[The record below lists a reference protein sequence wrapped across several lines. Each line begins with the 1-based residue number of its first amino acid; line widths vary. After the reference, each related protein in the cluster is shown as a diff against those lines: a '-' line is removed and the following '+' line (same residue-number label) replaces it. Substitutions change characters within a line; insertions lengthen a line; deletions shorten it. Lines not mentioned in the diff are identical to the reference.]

1 MTLLDKMK
9 CGRPEIE
16 FEKTMLK
23 KEVKYKFI
31 FQKNWCTFLSDHAE
45 RRLCERG
52 QKDTWRYYFRILTPP
67 N

>member
-31 FQKNWCTFLSDHAE
+31 FQKNWCTFLSDHVE
-45 RRLCERG
+45 RRLCE
-52 QKDTWRYYFRILTPP
+52 
-67 N
+67 